1 MRVFRGRSLVPRL
14 ACSAALLSAACA
26 GTAPPVGV
34 PPAPEAAPAPGDSSA
49 VALRVR
55 ALADDYFAAWLQRFP
70 VSATFSGVP
79 EAPNDRV
86 DDNSLAALRAWER
99 REDRWLSALQALDA
113 GGLRGRPDEAVY
125 GILRE
130 TLEASRQSRVCRAE
144 LWPLSQQGGWQ
155 LYLPVLSQL
164 QPVGTAELRAQALAR
179 WHAVPRFI
187 DTEIANLRQGV
198 RLGYTQPRANAEAV
212 LEQLDAILKM
222 PAGESPFVVMTA
234 RDSFPGFRD
243 SVVAL
248 VGNAILPAVRRYRDY
263 LASDYIPH
271 ARTSTAIV
279 GLPHGTECYRA
290 LVRSFT
296 TVDLEPTALHEMG
309 LRQMATI
316 EAEMRPIAARG
327 FGTTA
332 LPALMDRLRT
342 DPQYLY
348 GSREEL
354 IRTAEQA
361 VARAKA
367 AMPRWFGRLPKGDLI
382 VDPCKPY
389 EEKSGCPNSYVSGTP
404 DGTRPGRWRINAG
417 TEPPQ
422 PRAPMEGTAFH
433 ETIPGHHLQGA
444 LALERRGAHPL
455 TRYFGFSGFSEGW
468 ALYAERLGLEMNIYS
483 SDLYR
488 FGELGEQALRAA
500 RLVVDPGLHVLGW
513 SRQRA
518 LDYLL
523 AHTPESRQ
531 TLESEVDR
539 YIGGPAQATSYMV
552 GRLEIDRLRADAE
565 ERLGSAFDIREFH
578 DRVLENGSVPL
589 GLLRSHVEF
598 WIDSVARTRP
608 R

>member
-1 MRVFRGRSLVPRL
+1 M
-14 ACSAALLSAACA
+14 
-26 GTAPPVGV
+26 
-34 PPAPEAAPAPGDSSA
+34 
-49 VALRVR
+49 R
-55 ALADDYFAAWLQRFP
+55 ALADEYFAAWLQRFP
-70 VSATFSGVP
+70 ISATFSGVP
-79 EAPNDRV
+79 EAPNDRL
-86 DDNSLAALRAWER
+86 DDNSLLAIRAWER
-99 REDRWLSALQALDA
+99 REDLWLSALRDLDA
-113 GGLRGRPDEAVY
+113 GGLRGPEEVVY

-130 TLEASRQSRVCRAE
+130 TLEASRQNRVCHAE

-164 QPVGTAELRAQALAR
+164 QPVGTPELRAQALAR
-179 WHAVPRFI
+179 WRAVPRFI
-187 DTEIANLRQGV
+187 DTEIVNLREGV
-198 RLGYTQPRANAEAV
+198 RLGFTQPRANAQAV

-222 PAGESPFVVMTA
+222 APEESPFLAMATA
-234 RDSFPGFRD
+234 DSYPGFRD

-271 ARTSTAIV
+271 ARSSTAIV
-279 GLPHGTECYRA
+279 ALPHGTECYRA
-290 LVRSFT
+290 LVRTFT
-296 TVDLEPTALHEMG
+296 TVDLEPKALHELG
-309 LRQMATI
+309 LRQMDTI
-316 EAEMRPIAARG
+316 EAEMRPIAERG
-327 FGTTA
+327 FGTTD

-342 DPQYLY
+342 DPQYLF
-348 GSREEL
+348 GSREAL
-354 IRTAEQA
+354 IRAAEQA

-367 AMPRWFGRLPKGDLI
+367 AMPRWFGRLPKAELV

-389 EEKSGCPNSYVSGTP
+389 EEKSGCPNSYVPGTP
-404 DGTRPGRWRINAG
+404 DGKRPGRWRINAG
-417 TEPPQ
+417 NEPPQ

-444 LALERRGAHPL
+444 MAQERTDAHPL
-455 TRYFGFSGFSEGW
+455 ARYFGFSGYSEGW
-468 ALYAERLGLEMNIYS
+468 ALYAERLALEMNIYS

-531 TLESEVDR
+531 VLESEVDR

-552 GRLEIDRLRADAE
+552 GRLEMDRLRAEAK
-565 ERLGSAFDIREFH
+565 ERLGAAFDIREFH

-589 GLLRSHVEF
+589 GLLRSHVES
-598 WIDSVARTRP
+598 WIDSVGHARP

>member
-1 MRVFRGRSLVPRL
+1 MRVFRNHSFIHQL
-14 ACSAALLSAACA
+14 ACSAAFLSAACA
-26 GTAPPVGV
+26 GASPSVGGS
-34 PPAPEAAPAPGDSSA
+34 PSPKAAPADSSA

-55 ALADDYFAAWLQRFP
+55 ALADDYFAAWLQRSP

-79 EAPNDRV
+79 EAPNDRL
-86 DDNSLAALRAWER
+86 DDNSLAAVRAWER
-99 REDRWLSALQALDA
+99 REDGWLSALQSLDA
-113 GGLRGRPDEAVY
+113 TGLRGRPEEAVY

-130 TLEASRQSRVCRAE
+130 TLEASQQSRDCHAE
-144 LWPLSQQGGWQ
+144 LWPLNQQNGWQ
-155 LYLPVLSQL
+155 LSFPVLSQL
-164 QPVGTAELRAQALAR
+164 QPVGTPERRAQALTR
-179 WHAVPRFI
+179 WRAVPRFI
-187 DTEIANLRQGV
+187 DTEIANLREGV
-198 RLGYTQPRANAEAV
+198 RLGYTQPRANAKAV

-222 PAGESPFVVMTA
+222 PAGASPFLARTA
-234 RDSFPGFRD
+234 ADSSPGFRD

-248 VGNAILPAVRRYRDY
+248 VGAAILPAVRRYRDY
-263 LASDYIPH
+263 LASEYIPH
-271 ARTSTAIV
+271 ARSSTAIAD
-279 GLPHGTECYRA
+279 LPHGTECYRA

-296 TVDLEPTALHEMG
+296 TLDLDPTALHQLG
-309 LRQMATI
+309 LRQIAAI
-316 EAEMRPIAARG
+316 EAEMRPIAERS
-327 FGTTA
+327 FGTTD

-342 DPQYLY
+342 DPQYLF

-354 IRTAEQA
+354 IRVAEQA

-367 AMPRWFGRLPKGDLI
+367 AIPRWFGRLPKADLI

-444 LALERRGAHPL
+444 IAQERAELHPVV
-455 TRYFGFSGFSEGW
+455 RYFGFSGYWEGW
-468 ALYAERLGLEMNIYS
+468 ALYAERLALEMNIYS

-500 RLVVDPGLHVLGW
+500 RLVVDPGLHTLGW

-523 AHTPESRQ
+523 VHTPESRQ

-539 YIGGPAQATSYMV
+539 YIAGPAQATSYMV
-552 GRLEIDRLRADAE
+552 GRLEIERLRAEAE
-565 ERLGSAFDIREFH
+565 ERLGTAFDIRAFH

-589 GLLRSHVEF
+589 GLLRSHVES
-598 WIDSVARTRP
+598 WIDSVGRARP

>member
-1 MRVFRGRSLVPRL
+1 MRVFWGRSLIPRL
-14 ACSAALLSAACA
+14 AYSAALLSAACA
-26 GTAPPVGV
+26 GTSPTVGG
-34 PPAPEAAPAPGDSSA
+34 PPAPEAAPAPGDSS
-49 VALRVR
+49 VARSVR
-55 ALADDYFAAWLQRFP
+55 ALADEYFAAWLQRFP
-70 VSATFSGVP
+70 ISATFSGVL
-79 EAPNDRV
+79 EAPNDRL
-86 DDNSLAALRAWER
+86 DDNSLPAIRAWEG
-99 REDRWLSALQALDA
+99 REDRWLSALRELDA
-113 GGLRGRPDEAVY
+113 GGLRGRPEEVVY

-130 TLEASRQSRVCRAE
+130 TLEASRQNRVCHAE

-164 QPVGTAELRAQALAR
+164 QPVGTPELRAQALAR
-179 WHAVPRFI
+179 WRAVPRFI
-187 DTEIANLRQGV
+187 DTEIVNLREGV

-212 LEQLDAILKM
+212 LEQLDAILRM
-222 PAGESPFVVMTA
+222 APEESPFLAMA
-234 RDSFPGFRD
+234 SADSYHGFRD

-248 VGNAILPAVRRYRDY
+248 VGNAILPAVRRYREY

-271 ARTSTAIV
+271 ARSSTAIV
-279 GLPHGTECYRA
+279 ALPHGTECYRA
-290 LVRSFT
+290 LVRTFT
-296 TVDLEPTALHEMG
+296 TLDLDPKALHELG
-309 LRQMATI
+309 LRQMDTI
-316 EAEMRPIAARG
+316 EAEMRPIAERG
-327 FGTTA
+327 FGTTD

-342 DPQYLY
+342 DPRYLY

-354 IRTAEQA
+354 IRAAEQA

-367 AMPRWFGRLPKGDLI
+367 AMPRWFGRLPKADLV

-444 LALERRGAHPL
+444 IAQERTDAHPL
-455 TRYFGFSGFSEGW
+455 ARYFGFSGFWEGW
-468 ALYAERLGLEMNIYS
+468 ALYAERLALEMNIYS

-552 GRLEIDRLRADAE
+552 GRLEIDRLRAEAK
-565 ERLGSAFDIREFH
+565 ERLGTAFDIREFH

-589 GLLRSHVEF
+589 GLLRSHVES
-598 WIDSVARTRP
+598 WIDSVGRTRS